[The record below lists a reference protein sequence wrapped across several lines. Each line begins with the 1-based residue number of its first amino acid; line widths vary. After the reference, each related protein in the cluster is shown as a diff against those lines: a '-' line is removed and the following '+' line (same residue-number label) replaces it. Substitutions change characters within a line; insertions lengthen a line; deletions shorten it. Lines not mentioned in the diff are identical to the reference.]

1 MNDITGTSIPDTP
14 ADIPPEIPADAEEG
28 LALSGSLGAIWTGS
42 RLLIGAMTF
51 LFGAFGFTFFYLRSL
66 NSHGRWHPPHE
77 QPSLLIGTAAIV
89 VIVASAVI
97 HNLGLYRLRSGLNL
111 DWRVAALV
119 SLGLGVAGAA
129 LEVWQLTRLEFF
141 PGDSGFASTFVGWV
155 PVYVIIVL
163 GAMYWLET
171 VVARSL
177 RVRTAWIGE
186 AGVGETLNGEA
197 VRMRA
202 SLDAFN
208 YFWNYL
214 AAVGIVFWFLFYVV
228 G

>member
-1 MNDITGTSIPDTP
+1 V
-14 ADIPPEIPADAEEG
+14 
-28 LALSGSLGAIWTGS
+28 L
-42 RLLIGAMTF
+42 
-51 LFGAFGFTFFYLRSL
+51 
-66 NSHGRWHPPHE
+66 
-77 QPSLLIGTAAIV
+77 
-89 VIVASAVI
+89 IVASALI
-97 HNLGLYRLRSGLNL
+97 HDLGIHRMRQGLNL

-129 LEVWQLTRLEFF
+129 LEIWQLTRLEFF

-155 PVYVIIVL
+155 PVYVVTVL

-177 RVRTAWIGE
+177 RVRTAW
-186 AGVGETLNGEA
+186 VGEGGLGESLRPEA

-214 AAVGIVFWFLFYVV
+214 ALVGVVFWFLFYVV

>member
-1 MNDITGTSIPDTP
+1 MTDTTDISTP
-14 ADIPPEIPADAEEG
+14 GVPPEIPPDAEET
-28 LALSGSLGAIWTGS
+28 LALSANVGAIWTGS
-42 RLLIGAMTF
+42 RLMMGATTF
-51 LFGAFGFTFFYLRSL
+51 LFGAFAFTFFYLRSL
-66 NSHGRWHPPHE
+66 NSHGRWHPGHE
-77 QPSLLIGTAAIV
+77 QPSLLIGTAAITL
-89 VIVASAVI
+89 IVASAVI
-97 HNLGLYRLRSGLNL
+97 HNLGLFRLRSGLNM

-119 SLGLGVAGAA
+119 SLGLGVGGAA

-141 PGDSGFASTFVGWV
+141 PGDSGFTSTFVGWV
-155 PVYVIIVL
+155 PVYVITIL

-171 VVARSL
+171 IVARSL

-186 AGVGETLNGEA
+186 GLAGSLNEEA

-214 AAVGIVFWFLFYVV
+214 AIIGLVFWFLFYIL